1 MIREKKVHSLP
12 GVVFFLFLLFVLIAS
27 LGVIP
32 LNPKFAIVSIPVFL
46 VASWLMSGFV
56 KVQPNQ
62 GVVCQFFGR
71 YVGTVKTEGLR
82 WINPFYSKNNISL
95 RVRNFETSKL
105 KVNDNDGNPIEI
117 GAVVV
122 WKVVDTAEAVFEVD
136 DFKNFVAVQSEAA
149 VRNLASSYP
158 YDGNGDE
165 LSLVSDQ
172 QMISE
177 KLREENQKRLE
188 KAGIQIIE
196 ARISHLAYSPEIAQA
211 MLRRQQA
218 GAIIAARRLIV
229 DGAVGMVEQAI
240 DELSKRSVVQLDEER
255 KATMVSNLLAVLC
268 SESQTQPIINAG
280 TIY

>member
-1 MIREKKVHSLP
+1 M
-12 GVVFFLFLLFVLIAS
+12 
-27 LGVIP
+27 
-32 LNPKFAIVSIPVFL
+32 
-46 VASWLMSGFV
+46 
-56 KVQPNQ
+56 
-62 GVVCQFFGR
+62 
-71 YVGTVKTEGLR
+71 
-82 WINPFYSKNNISL
+82 
-95 RVRNFETSKL
+95 
-105 KVNDNDGNPIEI
+105 
-117 GAVVV
+117 V

-136 DFKNFVAVQSEAA
+136 DFINFVAVQSEAA